1 MKEHFLH
8 RNCKDMLIQATFL
21 VWRFR
26 VDPHAAGE
34 ILSPRPAAMQDCS
47 RGSWATQYLR
57 DKMTDS

>member
-47 RGSWATQYLR
+47 RGSWATQ
-57 DKMTDS
+57 